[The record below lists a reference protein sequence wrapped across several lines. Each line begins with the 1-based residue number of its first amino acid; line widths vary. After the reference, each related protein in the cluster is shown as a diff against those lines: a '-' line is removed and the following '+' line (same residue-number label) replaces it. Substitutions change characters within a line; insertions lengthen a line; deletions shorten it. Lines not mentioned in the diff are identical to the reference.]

1 MVRIVRSNV
10 CLTLEKGLAAF
21 VDIAACTLTVIE
33 TAILFVGVCARYVF
47 HSPLV
52 WSSELA
58 EYLFLWLAMLSVASA
73 YRLGDH
79 MRMTVVVDH
88 LPEIW
93 RRWINSIVRLA
104 CLVFLAAL
112 IVPSVKLVENQSF
125 IHSPALGLPMSW
137 HYAAVVFGIVVML
150 FFGIV
155 RLIRETSLAD
165 LAKLAVAGVIFGVAI
180 WSVQGV
186 LQQIG
191 QWNLLIFFVGVVV
204 AALAL
209 GVPIGFSFGL
219 ASVGYVALSTQLP
232 SLILVMRIST
242 GMTDMIL
249 LAVPLFIFLGLLIDL
264 SGMASAMVSFLSS
277 MLGNVRG
284 GLSYVLVGAIY
295 LVSGI
300 SGAKAADMAAVV
312 PILFPEMLRR
322 GTPPGELVA
331 LLSAAGAQ
339 TETVPPSLVLI
350 ILGSVT
356 GVSIAGLFAG
366 GTLTSL
372 LLLVMLCI
380 HIGFKARRQPVEPA
394 RESAAEGRNSIRAF
408 LYALPALS
416 LLLVIRYSVV
426 EGVATATEVSTI
438 GIVYSL
444 IIGTVFYRKIEW
456 RKIGPIL
463 VDTSVLSGA
472 VLFILGA
479 ATAMGWA
486 ITESGFSQ
494 HLARV
499 MSNIPGGGITFIA
512 VSVVFFVLLGSILE
526 GIPAIVLFAPLLF
539 PVAVDL
545 GVNEIHYAMIVI
557 LSLGLGLFSPPLGVG
572 YYMAC
577 AISKINPNEGLR
589 PIWGYMGML
598 ALGVVIVALVP
609 WFSTAL
615 VPK

>member
-1 MVRIVRSNV
+1 MARIADSNFYSAI
-10 CLTLEKGLAAF
+10 ENGLAIF
-21 VDIAACTLTVIE
+21 INIAACTLTIVE
-33 TAILFVGVCARYVF
+33 TIILFVGVCARYIF

-73 YRLGDH
+73 YRLGEH
-79 MRMTVVVDH
+79 MKMTVIVDH
-88 LPEIW
+88 LPVAW
-93 RRWINSIVRLA
+93 QKWINNAAQVA
-104 CLVFLAAL
+104 CLVFLLAL
-112 IVPSVKLVENQSF
+112 LVPSVDLVENQSF
-125 IHSPALGLPMSW
+125 IHSPALRLPMSW

-150 FFGIV
+150 LFGTA
-155 RLIRETSLAD
+155 RLLRETSLVD
-165 LAKLAVAGVIFGVAI
+165 LVTLAVTGLMIGIAVWFA
-180 WSVQGV
+180 QGM
-186 LQQIG
+186 LQYAG
-191 QWNLLIFFVGVVV
+191 QWNLLIFFVGVVIV
-204 AALAL
+204 ALAS
-209 GVPIGFSFGL
+209 GIPIGFSFGL
-219 ASVGYVALSTQLP
+219 ASVGYVVLATQLP

-242 GMTDMIL
+242 GMTDMVL

-264 SGMASAMVSFLSS
+264 SGMASAMVAFLSS
-277 MLGNVRG
+277 LLGNVRG

-312 PILFPEMLRR
+312 PILFPEMRRR

-331 LLSAAGAQ
+331 LLSATGAQ

-372 LLLVMLCI
+372 LLLAMLCI
-380 HIGFKARRQPVEPA
+380 HIWFKARRQPMEPA
-394 RESAAEGRNSIRAF
+394 RELSAERPSSVRAF

-416 LLLVIRYSVV
+416 LLFVIRYSVV

-444 IIGTVFYRKIEW
+444 IIGVVFYRKIEW
-456 RKIGPIL
+456 RRIVPIL
-463 VDTSVLSGA
+463 IDTSVLSGA

-494 HLARV
+494 QLAQ
-499 MSNIPGGGITFIA
+499 MMGSIPGGGATFIA
-512 VSVVFFVLLGSILE
+512 ISVVFFVLLGSILE

-539 PVAVDL
+539 PVAVEL

-589 PIWGYMGML
+589 PIWGYMAVL